1 MNRKEPGP
9 FHYAKLHF
17 NACEKNTLPTV
28 WADLRELQVL
38 DSPGGVEG
46 KFPTDI
52 CIECKIYN

>member
-1 MNRKEPGP
+1 MWTERSQVP
-9 FHYAKLHF
+9 FTMLNYF

-28 WADLRELQVL
+28 WAYFRELQVL
-38 DSPGGVEG
+38 DSPGGAEG